1 MAGKTYEGR
10 FLREISFPLGG
21 IGAGSIGLAG
31 NGRLIDWEIFNRPNR
46 QSVNGYTNF
55 AVKAEYEGK
64 VLDARLVQGDTV
76 ADFGGG
82 MHTGY
87 HSWGFGHGPSRATL
101 AGLKHF
107 GECKFKG
114 FYPVAETELRDGNFP
129 AKLVMR
135 AFNPFIP
142 TNADDSSIPAAFFE
156 FEIEN
161 TSDKALDYTVALS
174 VYNPLH
180 KKTVNAYFEKEGIKG
195 ISMTT
200 ARRMSKEKPGY
211 GNACIATDCNDVS
224 YQEYWFRSGWFDDVT
239 TFWREFSAPGK
250 LANRHYGKCGTSDL
264 GNGDM
269 CTLAARFGV
278 PAGAKGTVRFVISWY
293 FPVFEKYWA
302 PGIVKFLS
310 RNFGFLL
317 GKRKTYW
324 KNYYAKLFSS
334 SEDVAGYCL
343 GNWDRL
349 RGDTLLFRDALR
361 SSSLP
366 AEVLD
371 AIQGNIAVLKSS
383 TCMRL
388 TNGEF
393 YGFEGSNKTSG
404 SCEGTCDHVWGY
416 AYALPF
422 LFPALER
429 SIREITYTYDADKN
443 GSVTFR
449 SALPLGKKPRRF
461 HPCVDG
467 QFGNIVKFVRDYK
480 ISGDEGFLDKYYDTV
495 KRTLEFAWS
504 PANKYRW
511 DGSKSGV
518 IRGRQHHTLDVELFG
533 ANSWLTGYYIAAL
546 AAFADVAERR
556 GDSEAAAEY
565 RAIARRGRKYVESE
579 LFDGRHYVQEIDV
592 GDKSVTDAFGCSKYY
607 FNDETG
613 EIKYQIGKGCEIDQ
627 VVAEWHA
634 RLTGIDRVF
643 DEEHCKRA
651 LRSIYELN
659 FKSMRDVS
667 NPCRIFALDDEKG
680 VTIAAWENAADK
692 PKIPIPYAEETMTG
706 FEYAVACNMLMHG
719 MEKEALEIVR
729 SVRARY
735 DGYKRNPWSEIEC
748 GASYARAMA
757 SYSFLLAYS
766 GFTYDLA
773 EGYIGFDPV
782 HFEEGYST
790 FWSVGEAFGK
800 FTFSNGSITFAVLYG
815 EIGLKRLGLPGSVKK
830 ITECNIPYVF
840 RDGAAEVAFKGKAG
854 DRLIFRIDSE

>member
-10 FLREISFPLGG
+10 YQREISFPLGG
-21 IGAGSIGLAG
+21 IGAGSVGLAG

-55 AVKAEYEGK
+55 AIKAECDGE

-76 ADFGGG
+76 YDFGGG
-82 MHTGY
+82 MHVGY
-87 HSWGFGHGPSRATL
+87 HSWGYGHGPSRATL

-107 GECKFKG
+107 EKCKFEA
-114 FYPVAETELRDGNFP
+114 FYPIAEIDFGDAAFPGN
-129 AKLVMR
+129 VTMR

-142 TNADDSSIPAAFFE
+142 VNGDDSSIPAAFFE

-195 ISMTT
+195 ISMTA

-250 LANRHYGKCGTSDL
+250 LVNRHYYKCGTSDL

-349 RGDTLLFRDALR
+349 RGDTLLFRDALC

-388 TNGEF
+388 ANGEF

-422 LFPALER
+422 LFPELER
-429 SIREITYTYDADKN
+429 SIREITYTYDVGKN

-461 HPCVDG
+461 HPCADG
-467 QFGNIVKFVRDYK
+467 QFGNIIKFVRDYK
-480 ISGDEGFLDKYYDTV
+480 ISGDEKFLDKYWDTV
-495 KRTLEFAWS
+495 KKTLEFAWD
-504 PANKYRW
+504 PKNKYRW
-511 DGSKSGV
+511 DPEQSGV
-518 IRGRQHHTLDVELFG
+518 LRGRQHHTLDVELFG
-533 ANSWLTGYYIAAL
+533 ANSWLTGYYICALQAL
-546 AAFADVAERR
+546 ADIAEKR
-556 GDSEAAAEY
+556 GEKDTA
-565 RAIARRGRKYVESE
+565 RKYRSIAARGKAFVEKR
-579 LFDGRHYVQEIDV
+579 LFNGRFYVQDV
-592 GDKSVTDAFGCSKYY
+592 DVKDKNVTDAFNCSRYY
-607 FNDETG
+607 FNEETG
-613 EIKYQIGKGCEIDQ
+613 EIKYQIDNGCEIDQ

-634 RLTGIDRVF
+634 RLTGAGRVF
-643 DEEHCKRA
+643 DEEHCRRA

-659 FKSMRDVS
+659 FKSMRKVS

-692 PKIPIPYAEETMTG
+692 PKIPVPYAEETMTG

-719 MEKEALEIVR
+719 MENEALEIVR
-729 SVRARY
+729 AVRERY
-735 DGYKRNPWSEIEC
+735 DGYKRNPWAEIEC

-800 FTFSNGSITFAVLYG
+800 FMFRDGEIILEVLYG
-815 EIGLKRLGLPGSVKK
+815 KIELKKIGLPESVKK
-830 ITECNIPYVF
+830 ITECNIPYKF
-840 RDGAAEVAFKGKAG
+840 ADGAAEVAFKGESGSKLVA
-854 DRLIFRIDSE
+854 RVEI

>member
-10 FLREISFPLGG
+10 YQREISFPLGG
-21 IGAGSIGLAG
+21 IGAGSVGLAG

-55 AVKAEYEGK
+55 AIKAECDGE

-76 ADFGGG
+76 YDFGGG
-82 MHTGY
+82 MHVGY
-87 HSWGFGHGPSRATL
+87 HSWGYGHGPSRATL

-107 GECKFKG
+107 EKCKFEA
-114 FYPVAETELRDGNFP
+114 FYPIAEIDFGDAAFPGN
-129 AKLVMR
+129 VTMR

-310 RNFGFLL
+310 RNFGALI

-324 KNYYAKLFSS
+324 KNYYAKLFAS
-334 SEDVAGYCL
+334 SEEVAKYCL
-343 GNWDRL
+343 TDFARL
-349 RGDTLLFRDALR
+349 RRDTELFRDALA

-371 AIQGNIAVLKSS
+371 AVQGNIAVLKSS

-422 LFPALER
+422 LFPELER
-429 SIREITYTYDADKN
+429 SIREITYTYDVGKN

-461 HPCVDG
+461 HPCADG
-467 QFGNIVKFVRDYK
+467 QFGNIIKFVRDYK
-480 ISGDEGFLDKYYDTV
+480 ISGDEKFLDKYWDTV
-495 KRTLEFAWS
+495 KKTLEFAWD
-504 PANKYRW
+504 PKNKYRW
-511 DGSKSGV
+511 DPEQSGV
-518 IRGRQHHTLDVELFG
+518 LRGRQHHTLDVELFG
-533 ANSWLTGYYIAAL
+533 ANSWLTGYYICALQAL
-546 AAFADVAERR
+546 ADIAEKR
-556 GDSEAAAEY
+556 GEKD
-565 RAIARRGRKYVESE
+565 IARKYRSIAARGKAFVEKR
-579 LFDGRHYVQEIDV
+579 LFNGRFYVQDV
-592 GDKSVTDAFGCSKYY
+592 DVKDKNVTDAFNCSRYY
-607 FNDETG
+607 FNEETG
-613 EIKYQIGKGCEIDQ
+613 EIKYQIGNGCEIDQ

-634 RLTGIDRVF
+634 RLTGAGRVF
-643 DEEHCKRA
+643 DEEHCRRA

-659 FKSMRDVS
+659 FKSMREVS

-680 VTIAAWENAADK
+680 VTIAAWENAQTSPRYPCPT
-692 PKIPIPYAEETMTG
+692 PK
-706 FEYAVACNMLMHG
+706 
-719 MEKEALEIVR
+719 
-729 SVRARY
+729 
-735 DGYKRNPWSEIEC
+735 KR
-748 GASYARAMA
+748 
-757 SYSFLLAYS
+757 
-766 GFTYDLA
+766 
-773 EGYIGFDPV
+773 
-782 HFEEGYST
+782 
-790 FWSVGEAFGK
+790 
-800 FTFSNGSITFAVLYG
+800 
-815 EIGLKRLGLPGSVKK
+815 
-830 ITECNIPYVF
+830 
-840 RDGAAEVAFKGKAG
+840 
-854 DRLIFRIDSE
+854 

>member
-21 IGAGSIGLAG
+21 IGAGSVGLAG

-64 VLDARLVQGDTV
+64 VLDARLVQGDTES
-76 ADFGGG
+76 DFTGG
-82 MHTGY
+82 MHTGH
-87 HSWGFGHGPSRATL
+87 HSWGFGHGPSRTTL

-129 AKLVMR
+129 GKLVMR

-349 RGDTLLFRDALR
+349 RGDTLLFRDALA

-371 AIQGNIAVLKSS
+371 AVQGNIAVLKSS

-422 LFPALER
+422 LFPELER
-429 SIREITYTYDADKN
+429 SIREITYTYDVGKN

-461 HPCVDG
+461 HPCADG
-467 QFGNIVKFVRDYK
+467 QFGNIIKFVRDYK
-480 ISGDEGFLDKYYDTV
+480 ISGDEKFLDKYWDTV
-495 KRTLEFAWS
+495 KKTLEFAWD
-504 PANKYRW
+504 PKNKYRW
-511 DGSKSGV
+511 DPEQSGV
-518 IRGRQHHTLDVELFG
+518 LRGRQHHTLDVELFG
-533 ANSWLTGYYIAAL
+533 ANSWLTGYYICALQAL
-546 AAFADVAERR
+546 ADIAEKR
-556 GDSEAAAEY
+556 GEKDTA
-565 RAIARRGRKYVESE
+565 RKYRSIAARGKAFVEKR
-579 LFDGRHYVQEIDV
+579 LFNGRFYVQDV
-592 GDKSVTDAFGCSKYY
+592 DVKDKNVTDAFNCSRYY
-607 FNDETG
+607 FNEETG
-613 EIKYQIGKGCEIDQ
+613 EIKYQIGNGCEIDQ

-634 RLTGIDRVF
+634 RLTGAGRVF
-643 DEEHCKRA
+643 DEEHCRRA

-659 FKSMRDVS
+659 FKSMREVS

-692 PKIPIPYAEETMTG
+692 PKIPVPYAEETMTG

-719 MEKEALEIVR
+719 MENEALEIVR
-729 SVRARY
+729 AVRERY

-757 SYSFLLAYS
+757 SYSFVIAYS
-766 GFTYDLA
+766 GFTYDLS
-773 EGYIGFDPV
+773 EGYIGFNPV
-782 HFEEGYST
+782 RFENGYST
-790 FWSVGEAFGK
+790 FWSVGKAFGK
-800 FTFSNGSITFAVLYG
+800 FMFRDGEIILEVLYG
-815 EIGLKRLGLPGSVKK
+815 KIELKKIGLPESVKK
-830 ITECNIPYVF
+830 ITECNIPYKF
-840 RDGAAEVAFKGKAG
+840 ADGAAEVAFKGESGSKLVA
-854 DRLIFRIDSE
+854 RVEI